1 MAIVVRP
8 SISRSNAAWMSRSDT
23 VSRADVASSRIR
35 IRGSLRRTRAIA
47 IRCFSPPDSL

>member
-8 SISRSNAAWMSRSDT
+8 SIRRSKAAWMSRSET
-23 VSRADVASSRIR
+23 VSSADVASSRMR
-35 IRGSLRRTRAIA
+35 MRGSFSNTRAIA